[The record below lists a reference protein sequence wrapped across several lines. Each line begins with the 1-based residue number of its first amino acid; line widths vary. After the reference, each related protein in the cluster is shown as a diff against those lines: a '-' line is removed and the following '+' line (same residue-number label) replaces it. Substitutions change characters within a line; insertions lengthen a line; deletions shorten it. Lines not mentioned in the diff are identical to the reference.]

1 MFNKRP
7 QGRGIVFVG
16 HHVPENIIKHTIS
29 AGDSVTLRIG
39 EESVLVRD
47 VVLAGPD
54 RFKGTVYGFE
64 PSFSHK
70 YNELELEQ
78 EVVFQESHVFGCS

>member
-7 QGRGIVFVG
+7 QDQGIVFVG
-16 HHVPENIIKHTIS
+16 DHVPGNVIKQTIS

-39 EESVLVRD
+39 EESVLVRAL
-47 VVLAGPD
+47 VVAGSD

-64 PSFSHK
+64 PSFSPK

-78 EVVFQESHVFGCS
+78 EVEFQESHVFRCS